1 MINIGESKK
10 VTAVLNIY
18 IYFFKCLELPG
29 VIIFRNN
36 FTFLQSLKHRSQD
49 KLVFWCDFKFSP
61 PYYKGKNLDYTPCK
75 ITDGYIHLLN
85 ICQKYQ

>member
-10 VTAVLNIY
+10 VTAVLKIY
-18 IYFFKCLELPG
+18 IFFFKCLELPG

-49 KLVFWCDFKFSP
+49 KLVFWCDFKFLP

-85 ICQKYQ
+85 ICQKYK